1 MKVAIYKN
9 SQAKR
14 AKSESCQSFLQF
26 GGSDTV
32 QYS

>member
-9 SQAKR
+9 SQATR
-14 AKSESCQSFLQF
+14 AKSESYQSFLQF